1 MTYAYIRVST
11 NKQHADNQISEIKR
25 FCKANKLIV
34 NEWVVE
40 VISGTKSPDKRKLGK
55 LMENV
60 QDGDL
65 IICTELSR
73 LGRSLIMIMNV
84 LQHFLE
90 NYVSVWTIKDGYK
103 LGDDI
108 QSKVLAFAF
117 GLSAEI
123 ERKLISERTKQ
134 GLQRAKEKGVRIG
147 RVKGK
152 KNSYYKLSKYDTYI
166 KKQLL
171 KGRSKLSLAK
181 ELGVTWKTLNTHLQ
195 RFL

>member
-11 NKQHADNQISEIKR
+11 NKQHTDNQISEIKR
-25 FCKANKLIV
+25 FCKANKLVV

-40 VISGTKSPDKRKLGK
+40 VISGTKSPNKRKLGK

-60 QDGDL
+60 QEGDL

-90 NYVSVWTIKDGYK
+90 KNVSVWTIKDGYK

-147 RVKGK
+147 RVKG
-152 KNSYYKLSKYDTYI
+152 
-166 KKQLL
+166 
-171 KGRSKLSLAK
+171 RSKLSLAK

-195 RFL
+195 RFI